1 MPGLK
6 IRRAVATDINTVMKF
21 DHNVKTDYVWQFDL
35 NNSDDQ
41 ISTTYREI
49 RLPRSVLI
57 EYPKTLESMVDDWN
71 RKSTMFVAFY
81 EDELCG
87 YLRITENLSTEIS
100 WVTDLVVQTNYRR
113 HGVAANLIF
122 NSLKRSAD
130 LEKSRI
136 TIETTSK
143 NHPAISL
150 FKKLGFDFCG
160 YNDQYYDSNN
170 VALFFGRDLR

>member
-1 MPGLK
+1 MPEIQVRP
-6 IRRAVATDINTVMKF
+6 IRLDDHEQLQAIDHYYQTD
-21 DHNVKTDYVWQFDL
+21 HVWQMERKL
-35 NNSDDQ
+35 ENKKIT
-41 ISTTYREI
+41 ISFREI

-57 EYPKTLESMVDDWN
+57 EYPKTLDSMVDDWD

-81 EDELCG
+81 EEELCG